1 MWVMYVLARAG
12 VSNLFYTTDPVVDG
26 VFKTVILIYTVISTS
41 YVEVDWS
48 LREYALLMQG

>member
-1 MWVMYVLARAG
+1 MYVLARAG